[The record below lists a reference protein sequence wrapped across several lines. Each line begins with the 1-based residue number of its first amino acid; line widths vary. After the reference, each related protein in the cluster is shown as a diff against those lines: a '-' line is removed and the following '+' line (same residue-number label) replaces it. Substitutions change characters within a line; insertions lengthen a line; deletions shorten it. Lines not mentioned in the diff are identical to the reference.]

1 MCDAPSPGSAQ
12 PNHARTQRLPLATI
26 TLSSRDNNN
35 IQCHP
40 SHGMEAA
47 RVVEGG
53 RHLSAVASQLWD
65 YRTSRTYTD
74 LVLQSAEV
82 GLQTKVGED
91 FTITGKASIQ
101 LVNAR
106 LA

>member
-1 MCDAPSPGSAQ
+1 
-12 PNHARTQRLPLATI
+12 
-26 TLSSRDNNN
+26 
-35 IQCHP
+35 
-40 SHGMEAA
+40 MEAA
-47 RVVEGG
+47 TVVEGG

-91 FTITGKASIQ
+91 FKSRVRPLYSWLTP
-101 LVNAR
+101 V
-106 LA
+106 

>member
-1 MCDAPSPGSAQ
+1 
-12 PNHARTQRLPLATI
+12 
-26 TLSSRDNNN
+26 
-35 IQCHP
+35 
-40 SHGMEAA
+40 MEAA

-91 FTITGKASIQ
+91 FTITVTEKASIQ

>member
-1 MCDAPSPGSAQ
+1 MRCAQ
-12 PNHARTQRLPLATI
+12 PRLSPAKPCPDPALT
-26 TLSSRDNNN
+26 SSHNNIVIQRDNNN

-91 FTITGKASIQ
+91 FTITEKASIQ